1 MLKSCKYCNRIHDS
15 KYDCGRKP
23 VRIKPKTNQNKFR
36 CTRAWKD
43 KSTEIRIRDVYL
55 CQLCIRGLYGPM
67 RYSRDLVEVHH
78 IVPIAEDYD
87 RRLDNNNLITL
98 CEKHH
103 EMAEG
108 GRVPRG
114 ELLKIAKEQEK
125 VPPPGRKK

>member
-55 CQLCIRGLYGPM
+55 CQLCIRGLHGQK
-67 RYSRDLVEVHH
+67 RYSRDTVEVHH

-87 RRLDNNNLITL
+87 KRLDNNNLITL
-98 CEKHH
+98 CIKHH
-103 EMAEG
+103 EMAED

-114 ELLKIAKEQEK
+114 ELLEIAKEQEK
-125 VPPPGRKK
+125 GSPR